1 MMGVYLEV
9 LSKYDSILI
18 KDKKHLYEERAEGN
32 NSITY

>member
-18 KDKKHLYEERAEGN
+18 KDKKTICMKRELKET
-32 NSITY
+32 IV